1 MNEGSGELRV
11 SKTLFYLCEKLAKHV
26 FRSCSALQEIMVI
39 VIGKNAQPIR
49 TSYMSV
55 TGFYI

>member
-1 MNEGSGELRV
+1 
-11 SKTLFYLCEKLAKHV
+11 
-26 FRSCSALQEIMVI
+26 MVI

-49 TSYMSV
+49 TSCMSV

>member
-11 SKTLFYLCEKLAKHV
+11 SKTLFYLREKLAKHV
-26 FRSCSALQEIMVI
+26 FRSCSVLQEIMVI

-55 TGFYI
+55 TGF